1 MTVAI
6 DTVWRVVLPEN
17 CLRRWDDEFV
27 VFAGASGDTHLLDLI
42 GGMTLKHLRETPAN
56 LQQLAATVSGDL
68 NIGLDDGL
76 LDSLQNILIEF
87 DHLGLVEP
95 SPF

>member
-1 MTVAI
+1 MTVAS
-6 DTVWRVVLPEN
+6 DTIWRAVLPEN
-17 CLRRWDDEFV
+17 GLCRWDDEFV
-27 VFAGASGDTHLLDLI
+27 VFAGASGDTHLLDLV
-42 GGMTLKHLRETPAN
+42 GGTTLKALRKAPAN
-56 LQQLAATVSGDL
+56 FQQLAATVSGDL

-76 LDSLQNILIEF
+76 LDSLQSILIEF